1 MTSIFILSLIGG
13 TSLFIMGLLLRKNGK
28 KSADG
33 KIHGYGTIAT
43 YLGLYLLI
51 FGSAYKF
58 LHKDAWT
65 DDNRQ
70 LFLFILIG
78 SALLFCILFGLG
90 FLRYASKSGSKI
102 AFSSA
107 IIYSVASILVSF
119 IGFSKVSSM
128 NDGWTQEKEKRFLDR
143 CKSEDK
149 YDCDCKLDIVKANYP
164 NPEDYNA
171 IVDNEANNA
180 KAVSTLNDKFNT
192 ACMKC
197 DSIKIQRETEQVGE
211 GEGGLP
217 ADF

>member
-1 MTSIFILSLIGG
+1 MTSLFILSLIGG
-13 TSLFIMGLLLRKNGK
+13 ISLFIMGFLLKKNGK

-58 LHKDAWT
+58 LHKEAWT
-65 DDNRQ
+65 DDNKQ

-78 SALLFCILFGLG
+78 AALIFTLLFGLG
-90 FLRYASKSGSKI
+90 FLRHSLKTGAKVARI
-102 AFSSA
+102 AAA
-107 IIYSVASILVSF
+107 IWIISNITVAF

-128 NDGWTQEKEKRFLDR
+128 NDGWTYEKEKRFFDR

-171 IVDNEANNA
+171 IFENEANNA
-180 KAVSTLNDKFNT
+180 KAVSTLNNKFNT
-192 ACMKC
+192 ECMKC
-197 DSIKIQRETEQVGE
+197 DPVKIQRETQQVGE